1 MDWHLNKFAQFAETT
16 SKIMACAA
24 LFSIVLPTALPN
36 IFLALFLIFLIIG
49 GNFKFKFELIITNS
63 IALLCIG
70 IFLLFVFGL
79 IYTSASIEEALSML
93 KKYSKF
99 MYVPLLLCA
108 FHEQRWKKIGYIS
121 FVSGVT
127 LMMFLSYMTLFGWQP
142 ESIYAGAYT
151 GPAYDKYIV
160 FRSRIAHATLVAF
173 MAYLFIQH
181 AIVNEHK
188 LLKLSFVVL
197 AILASINVLVMVPS
211 RSGQVLWTTLM
222 LLLIYQYF
230 GWRRFILGLLIVPV
244 LTIGILVSSDT
255 TRIRIVELKNDI
267 EQIQERDYRT
277 SLGYRV
283 IWAQGAWDIFKHN
296 PIFGTGTGSFET
308 EFKKYIDIQDI
319 KNTPY
324 RLYSKNP
331 HNGYVSIGVQLGI
344 VGLIFLIM
352 LFIQQWRVSYM
363 LSIFG
368 GYVAK
373 GFIITVVV
381 SNLMNSFIFSHTQ
394 GIFFAIFT
402 ALLFS
407 AYLPKNIKQE

>member
-1 MDWHLNKFAQFAETT
+1 
-16 SKIMACAA
+16 
-24 LFSIVLPTALPN
+24 
-36 IFLALFLIFLIIG
+36 
-49 GNFKFKFELIITNS
+49 
-63 IALLCIG
+63 
-70 IFLLFVFGL
+70 
-79 IYTSASIEEALSML
+79 
-93 KKYSKF
+93 

-121 FVSGVT
+121 FISGVT

-142 ESIYAGAYT
+142 ESIYAGAYA
-151 GPAYDKYIV
+151 GPGYDENIV

-173 MAYLFIQH
+173 LTYLFIQH
-181 AIVNEHK
+181 AIVNDHI
-188 LLKLSFVVL
+188 LLKILFASL

-255 TRIRIVELKNDI
+255 TRIRIVELKNDL

-277 SLGYRV
+277 SLGFRV
-283 IWAQGAWDIFKHN
+283 IWAQGAWEIFKHS
-296 PIFGTGTGSFET
+296 PIFGTGTGSFNT
-308 EFKKYIDIQDI
+308 EFKKYIDTQDI
-319 KNTPY
+319 KNAPY
-324 RLYSKNP
+324 NLYSKNP
-331 HNGYVSIGVQLGI
+331 HNGYVSIGVQLGM

-352 LFIQQWRVSYM
+352 LFIQQWKVSYM
-363 LSIFG
+363 LSTFG

-394 GIFFAIFT
+394 GLFFAIFT

-407 AYLPKNIKQE
+407 AYLPKKLNKN